1 MIGALV
7 VTHGLSDELLAHKYI
22 QFGEQFLK

>member
-1 MIGALV
+1 MTGALG
-7 VTHGLSDELLAHKYI
+7 VTHGLSGELRAHKYI